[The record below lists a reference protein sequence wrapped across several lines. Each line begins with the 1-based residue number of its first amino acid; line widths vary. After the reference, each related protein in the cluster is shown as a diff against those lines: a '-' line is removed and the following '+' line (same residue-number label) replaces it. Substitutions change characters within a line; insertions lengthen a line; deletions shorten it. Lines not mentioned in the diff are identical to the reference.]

1 MEPHVEEDREDQ
13 LPEHETRDEGAT
25 GGGLTS
31 SAITAPQ
38 AGAGDEALLEGDID
52 DEPQIDPNEPPPAYR
67 PRSG

>member
-13 LPEHETRDEGAT
+13 LPEHETRDEGPT
-25 GGGLTS
+25 GAGLTS

-38 AGAGDEALLEGDID
+38 AGSGDEALLEGETDA
-52 DEPQIDPNEPPPAYR
+52 EPQIDPSEPPPAYR